1 MREGDALR
9 AAIVD
14 YLGGSLRLPDLWERF
29 TFTYA
34 DAPGEAFSELE
45 EEFFAEVN
53 DELHHTDLESSAD
66 PSLRGEDEFRSWLR
80 DAYARFQ
87 AAG

>member
-1 MREGDALR
+1 MRESDTLR

-14 YLGGSLRLPDLWERF
+14 YLGGTLRLRDLWERF

-34 DAPGEAFSELE
+34 DASDQAFSEQE

-53 DELHHTDLESSAD
+53 DELHHTDFESPSD
-66 PSLRGEDEFRSWLR
+66 PSLRREDEFRSWLR

>member
-1 MREGDALR
+1 MREGDTLR

-34 DAPGEAFSELE
+34 DAPDGAFSEQE

-53 DELHHTDLESSAD
+53 DELHHTRYRV
-66 PSLRGEDEFRSWLR
+66 PG
-80 DAYARFQ
+80 
-87 AAG
+87 